1 MDSLPLA
8 LPGDSP
14 FLYIINIKTS
24 FSEIFYTLWW
34 EGSHVFNT
42 PCVFTFTAYL
52 NWELP
57 YSKGPVAHMV
67 SGYYIGHEVSSWGWG
82 LSEIMYESFLA
93 ALLLIM
99 LLLFLLSLSIKSIPT
114 PRWASSSLH
123 YWLLG
128 QWPREDS
135 TEPSQ
140 KDPALHACWSDL
152 HWENLWTPFFPFPYV
167 CHFVLWFWHAFCQQ
181 VETISLAL
189 ELALANGKIRKC
201 DIGSDSEMHVALCFY
216 LLLETLLHHACEPR
230 LAWWVMTDTCH

>member
-1 MDSLPLA
+1 M
-8 LPGDSP
+8 
-14 FLYIINIKTS
+14 S

-34 EGSHVFNT
+34 EGRYVFNT
-42 PCVFTFTAYL
+42 PYVFTFTAYL
-52 NWELP
+52 NLELP

-67 SGYYIGHEVSSWGWG
+67 SGYYIGQHNFTSWGWG
-82 LSEIMYESFLA
+82 LSEIMYESCLA

-114 PRWASSSLH
+114 PRWASSSPH

-140 KDPALHACWSDL
+140 KDPALHDCWSDL
-152 HWENLWTPFFPFPYV
+152 HWENLWTPFFPFPHV

-216 LLLETLLHHACEPR
+216 SLLETLLPPGTWA
-230 LAWWVMTDTCH
+230 